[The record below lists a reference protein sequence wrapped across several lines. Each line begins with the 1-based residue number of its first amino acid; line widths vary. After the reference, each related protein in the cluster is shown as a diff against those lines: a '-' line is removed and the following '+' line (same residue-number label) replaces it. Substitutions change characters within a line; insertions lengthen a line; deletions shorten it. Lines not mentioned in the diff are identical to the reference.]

1 MKENNK
7 SYKLYQGYGNNM
19 TLKTI
24 TVPEN
29 IEFYASRHD
38 RDDSSVDKDR
48 YDLLAVIPYDE
59 EKMNIIS
66 DNIIFDTLINIFDKY
81 IVWQIRDISP
91 IDSDFPITL
100 IAPVIDEIYF
110 KMTKVNDD
118 KLTEALRKENI
129 VEYDHLFDPEYRSAF
144 QNRVNEEFTDPIY
157 YAKIHGITE
166 NGYIDVT
173 YNYVKNTWDFSDE
186 MLIRRQIIAIRNIF
200 DKTIQSKYSL
210 IDKQE
215 FDCALNDSLL
225 RLGVMF

>member
-1 MKENNK
+1 
-7 SYKLYQGYGNNM
+7 M

-29 IEFYASRHD
+29 IEFYVSRHD

-48 YDLLAVIPYDE
+48 YDLLAVIPYDK

-66 DNIIFDTLINIFDKY
+66 DNIIFDTHINIFDKY

-100 IAPVIDEIYF
+100 IIPTIDEIYF
-110 KMTKVNDD
+110 KMTKVNDS
-118 KLTEALRKENI
+118 KVTEAMRKEGI
-129 VEYDHLFDPEYRSAF
+129 VDHLLDPECRNAF
-144 QNRVNEEFTDPIY
+144 QNRVNEEFTGPIY
-157 YAKIHGITE
+157 YAKVHGITE

-186 MLIRRQIIAIRNIF
+186 MLIRREIIDIRNIF

-215 FDCALNDSLL
+215 FDYALNESLL
-225 RLGVMF
+225 RLGIMF